1 MINQDVYFFFFFNL
15 LFWSS
20 YKSVPLW
27 PPSFI
32 GEFLKHEGDRRSGR
46 GSQAVLWSRDYYL
59 WRALK
64 SVEHM
69 VGHELTVPL
78 SAMKLKDKPTPWR
91 GEEDS
96 WGAGE
101 VGKTFVKKKNVIVFA
116 RLSLHSTSGEST
128 VYTPQE
134 IPEVCHKPS
143 CCPPF
148 AQKARFPVPL
158 RTAAHWLTLSFN
170 EGWHVWW
177 LAKGGQFLH
186 LSWTTTV
193 PVGCRVFF
201 VCVFFALE
209 MFSLPCALYIHIL
222 LLFGFL
228 YIVQKDC

>member
-101 VGKTFVKKKNVIVFA
+101 VGKTFVKKKKSDCVCQTVAALDLRRKYCLHAPGNPWGLPQAIV
-116 RLSLHSTSGEST
+116 L
-128 VYTPQE
+128 
-134 IPEVCHKPS
+134 PS
-143 CCPPF
+143 FC
-148 AQKARFPVPL
+148 
-158 RTAAHWLTLSFN
+158 T
-170 EGWHVWW
+170 
-177 LAKGGQFLH
+177 KG
-186 LSWTTTV
+186 T
-193 PVGCRVFF
+193 
-201 VCVFFALE
+201 
-209 MFSLPCALYIHIL
+209 LPCAT
-222 LLFGFL
+222 
-228 YIVQKDC
+228 QDCSPLADPKL